1 MDDPRLTTLLTLIQI
16 KNYTRTAQELY
27 ITQPAVTNHIK
38 SLEHEFDVELFKD
51 KKTFA
56 LTEQGKILVE
66 YARRMRNQ
74 NRELSEAIKSSLS
87 SQRTLNLAVTESC
100 QSILSKDGFL
110 DLLFQSYPTEAN
122 IAVMD
127 KNTIFEKLNAGK
139 LDFAIVDTSYDD
151 EAVDGLLLAT
161 YHLVPV
167 CYKEGKF
174 KEIKR
179 ITRAML
185 KSNPIILGNEHE
197 GMTSLALRTIQ
208 SANINLSHNL
218 IYHSNTF
225 YLMGQLIENKDGIG
239 FMYQELVEQIP
250 NVKKMELS
258 NFEGHQDIYLLYSQN
273 SFDKAIIRELFRR
286 LRIWLKK

>member
-100 QSILSKDGFL
+100 QSI
-110 DLLFQSYPTEAN
+110 
-122 IAVMD
+122 
-127 KNTIFEKLNAGK
+127 
-139 LDFAIVDTSYDD
+139 
-151 EAVDGLLLAT
+151 
-161 YHLVPV
+161 
-167 CYKEGKF
+167 
-174 KEIKR
+174 
-179 ITRAML
+179 
-185 KSNPIILGNEHE
+185 
-197 GMTSLALRTIQ
+197 
-208 SANINLSHNL
+208 
-218 IYHSNTF
+218 
-225 YLMGQLIENKDGIG
+225 
-239 FMYQELVEQIP
+239 
-250 NVKKMELS
+250 
-258 NFEGHQDIYLLYSQN
+258 
-273 SFDKAIIRELFRR
+273 
-286 LRIWLKK
+286 